1 MTNLGLKPPP
11 ITITADDL
19 RHLSTL
25 GLTSTEAAEFLAR
38 EIDRARIVPVHQVS
52 ADLVRMG
59 TVVKYRDNTTRQVSE
74 VTLVYPRE
82 VDGEPGY
89 VFGANA
95 SWCSTDWVVGG
106 QTIQLVTRSG
116 EVCSLSVIEVSE
128 TKG

>member
-1 MTNLGLKPPP
+1 MTNLSLKPHP

-82 VDGEPGY
+82 VDGERGR
-89 VFGANA
+89 V
-95 SWCSTDWVVGG
+95 
-106 QTIQLVTRSG
+106 
-116 EVCSLSVIEVSE
+116 SVLTPLPAALI
-128 TKG
+128 GCR